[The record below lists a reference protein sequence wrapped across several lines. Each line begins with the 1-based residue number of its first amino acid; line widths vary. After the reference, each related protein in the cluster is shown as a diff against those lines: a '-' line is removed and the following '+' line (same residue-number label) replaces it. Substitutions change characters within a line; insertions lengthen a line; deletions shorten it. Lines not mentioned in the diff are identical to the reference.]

1 MKQPDTKTV
10 NKVVLSSLIGATIE
24 WYDFFLYGVMAGI
37 VLNKLFFP
45 ADDPTTSLLLTYA
58 TFAVGFLTRPI
69 GGIVFG
75 HFGDRV
81 GRKSVLVATLMIM
94 GVSTVA
100 IGLIPTYAQIGV
112 WAPALLLL
120 MRILQGIGLGGEWG
134 GAVLMA
140 YEYAPASKR
149 GFYTSIPQIG
159 LSLGILLS
167 AGTLAVLSA
176 VMSDQTFL
184 AWGWRI
190 GFLLSFVMIFVGL
203 WICLQLFE
211 TPEFASVN
219 VY

>member
-10 NKVVLSSLIGATIE
+10 NRVVLSSLIGATIE

-134 GAVLMA
+134 GASLMVL
-140 YEYAPASKR
+140 EHSPHHRR
-149 GFYTSIPQIG
+149 GLYGSLVQVGFPIG
-159 LSLGILLS
+159 LILS
-167 AGTLAVLSA
+167 AAVEPELLYTEGPLCHEFPRTASRLQEMQTAAYLGSTRRNVDTTL
-176 VMSDQTFL
+176 T
-184 AWGWRI
+184 
-190 GFLLSFVMIFVGL
+190 
-203 WICLQLFE
+203 
-211 TPEFASVN
+211 
-219 VY
+219 